1 MAETAVTAVEL
12 HNRRVEEQL
21 EQALQKMEQ
30 GTAQQVSELRMTQ
43 PGRGAVQ
50 RSYRKV
56 ICGRSY
62 WLVPR
67 HSALERRFLRMM
79 LELAIAT
86 DPSLQDR
93 AVEVARYMSKN
104 YPYEWLTSAVTYMAR
119 SGAQDL
125 ILRAADSSFGSTPL
139 ARELGFVLFH
149 HRKLHITNVSDY
161 TELYS
166 RALSLDKTGLF
177 HDEYPDW
184 RLDLGLQRHPE
195 MRRRAQRSS

>member
-12 HNRRVEEQL
+12 QNRRVEEQL
-21 EQALQKMEQ
+21 EQALQKMEEW
-30 GTAQQVSELRMTQ
+30 TAEQVNELRMTG
-43 PGRGAVQ
+43 PGRRAVQ

-56 ICGRSY
+56 ICGRSF

-67 HSALERRFLRMM
+67 HSALERRFLRMT
-79 LELAIAT
+79 LALAIAT

-104 YPYEWLTSAVTYMAR
+104 YPHQWLTSAATYMGR
-119 SGAQDL
+119 SIAHDL
-125 ILRAADSSFGSTPL
+125 ILREADSSFGSTPL

-149 HRKLHITNVSDY
+149 HRELHITNVSDY

-166 RALSLDKTGLF
+166 RALSQDKAGLF

-195 MRRRAQRSS
+195 MRKRARRPS

>member
-21 EQALQKMEQ
+21 EQALQKMEEW
-30 GTAQQVSELRMTQ
+30 TAQQISELRMTG
-43 PGRGAVQ
+43 PGRRAVQ
-50 RSYRKV
+50 RGYRKI
-56 ICGRSY
+56 ICGRSF

-79 LELAIAT
+79 LALAIAT

-93 AVEVARYMSKN
+93 AVELARYMSKN

-125 ILRAADSSFGSTPL
+125 ILREADSSFGSTPL
-139 ARELGFVLFH
+139 ARELAFVLFH
-149 HRKLHITNVSDY
+149 HRELHITNVSDY

-166 RALSLDKTGLF
+166 RALSHDKAGLF
-177 HDEYPDW
+177 HDDYLEW
-184 RLDLGLQRHPE
+184 RLDLGLQRHSE
-195 MRRRAQRSS
+195 MRKRARRSS